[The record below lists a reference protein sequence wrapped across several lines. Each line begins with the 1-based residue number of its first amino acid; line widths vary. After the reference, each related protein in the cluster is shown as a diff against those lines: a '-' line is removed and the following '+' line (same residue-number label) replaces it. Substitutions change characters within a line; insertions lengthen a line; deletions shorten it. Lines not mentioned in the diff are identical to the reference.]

1 MNKDVLV
8 SINGTQVLDGDE
20 DLVEVITHG
29 QYYFKNE
36 KHYITY
42 EEVFEEYSE
51 PIKNIIKISSDTVE
65 VTKKGAMSTK
75 MIFEKNKKNISCYE
89 TEVGSLM
96 LSFNAKNIH
105 INSNEDKIYVQ
116 IEYALEMNNEH
127 VSDCVLTMN
136 IESKET
142 VREINLQ

>member
-29 QYYFKNE
+29 KYYFENE

-51 PIKNIIKISSDTVE
+51 PIKNIIKISGDTVE

-75 MIFEKNKKNISCYE
+75 MIFEKNKKNISYYE

-105 INSNEDKIYVQ
+105 INSKEDKIYVK

-127 VSDCVLTMN
+127 ISDCVLTMN

-142 VREINLQ
+142 VSEINLQ